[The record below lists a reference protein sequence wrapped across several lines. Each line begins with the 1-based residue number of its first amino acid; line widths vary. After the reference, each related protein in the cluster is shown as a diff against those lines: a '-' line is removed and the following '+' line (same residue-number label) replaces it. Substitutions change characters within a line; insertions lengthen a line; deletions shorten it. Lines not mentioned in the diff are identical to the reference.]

1 MATGSSKRRKRRE
14 KRAAAARADGGGADD
29 QSGGFG
35 CLELGTPVANVDEV
49 AARARLRRFLR
60 DRRDYPE
67 RWLVDGNSFFEDRY
81 ESFCRGEYDCEDL
94 EA

>member
-1 MATGSSKRRKRRE
+1 MAAGSSKRRRRRE

-35 CLELGTPVANVDEV
+35 SLEGAPVADAGEV
-49 AARARLRRFLR
+49 AARARLRRFLM

-67 RWLVDGNSFFEDRY
+67 RWLGDGHSFFEGWY
-81 ESFCRGEYDCEDL
+81 ESFCRG
-94 EA
+94 